1 MPPTTRTKD
10 GAATPAAADG
20 RQLVGQRRQQI
31 LAAATRI
38 LAEKGIS
45 NTTVRDIAD
54 EVGILSGSLY
64 HHFES
69 KEQIVEEVLVR
80 SGGERQHARY
90 QEIVDTIEAPAEAFA
105 AIIRLGVTSVARSP
119 DRARIM
125 RNDAHLFSTL
135 PRLAFVEK
143 MRQDNLALWISVVQR
158 GQEAGVFR
166 PELDPDVICRAVSDA
181 VLSTFRWF
189 APVERATPERIGDQL
204 VLFYLDGMRQP

>member
-1 MPPTTRTKD
+1 MDPAVRGKS
-10 GAATPAAADG
+10 ATPSVGPDVG
-20 RQLVGQRRQQI
+20 RQLVGHRRQEI

-38 LAEKGIS
+38 FAEKGIS

-90 QEIVDTIEAPAEAFA
+90 REIAETIDDPTEAFA
-105 AIIRLGVTSVARSP
+105 EIIRLGVASVARSP

-125 RNDAHLFSTL
+125 RNDAHLFRSL
-135 PRLAFVEK
+135 PRLRFVEK
-143 MRQDNLALWISVVQR
+143 MRQDNLDLWMSVVRR
-158 GQEAGVFR
+158 GQERGVFR
-166 PELDPDVICRAVSDA
+166 DELDPDVICRAVSDA

-189 APVERATPERIGDQL
+189 SPTERVAPERVGAQL
-204 VLFYLDGMRQP
+204 VMFYLEGLRRP